1 MQAFN
6 LDVLWYWR
14 SQVQSLLVESAVI
27 QALRLGRSLS
37 SHWFWEGRT
46 ESPGECAVFLASEEW
61 WEMLPSSLL
70 LPPTCRKDW
79 RNQSRQDTSSKP
91 PGTQHFWGAPGW
103 KPHNAELHVHA
114 TTPRYP
120 LIKHTCHFVR
130 WNLKQNLFPSKDWGK
145 AAGSRSWE
153 GYTEQ
158 QQPHWVPFL
167 TSLENLYQY
176 SSTLIFIKSP
186 FLCFFCSHQCCTHS
200 GMQIPF
206 VFIRWTFI

>member
-79 RNQSRQDTSSKP
+79 RNQSRQDTNSKP

-103 KPHNAELHVHA
+103 KPHNAELHIHA
-114 TTPRYP
+114 TTPHYP
-120 LIKHTCHFVR
+120 SIKHTSSCEMKT
-130 WNLKQNLFPSKDWGK
+130 WNKTSSRPRIGVKQQGVG
-145 AAGSRSWE
+145 AGRDTQNSNSPI
-153 GYTEQ
+153 G
-158 QQPHWVPFL
+158 
-167 TSLENLYQY
+167 
-176 SSTLIFIKSP
+176 SP
-186 FLCFFCSHQCCTHS
+186 FSLH
-200 GMQIPF
+200 
-206 VFIRWTFI
+206 